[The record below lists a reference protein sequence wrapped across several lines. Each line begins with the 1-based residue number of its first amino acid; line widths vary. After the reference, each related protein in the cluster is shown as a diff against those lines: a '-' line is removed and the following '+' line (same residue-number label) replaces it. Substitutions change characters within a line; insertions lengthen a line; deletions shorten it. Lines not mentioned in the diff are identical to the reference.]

1 MGSSFFLS
9 MQKRK
14 QTKRKLS
21 PDLPSSPNGE
31 NQPIWG
37 SHSLM
42 GGLCFPIKEKHMKS
56 IIIYL
61 VLIAVAATQ
70 GAPLVAN
77 NILMNNPFLAG

>member
-1 MGSSFFLS
+1 
-9 MQKRK
+9 
-14 QTKRKLS
+14 
-21 PDLPSSPNGE
+21 
-31 NQPIWG
+31 
-37 SHSLM
+37 
-42 GGLCFPIKEKHMKS
+42 MKS